1 MDISKIG
8 GGICAPKGYMAS
20 GIHCGFR
27 KNRDKKDLG
36 IIVSDK
42 ECSVAAVFTQNKVK
56 GAPIAVDKE
65 HIKDGKIRAVICN
78 SGNANTCAVNGIEVA
93 ENTCRLLAE
102 ALDIK
107 KEDVFVSSTGVIGE
121 PLKFETFEE
130 GVPRAVKELSY
141 TGSDDFAHAIMTTD
155 TVTKEAAYSF
165 KIAGKEVKIG
175 GVAKG
180 SGMIHPNMAT
190 MLCFITT
197 DADITP
203 EMLQK
208 ALNRDI
214 KDSFNQISVDGDTS
228 TNDTVC
234 LMANSMAENILIDA
248 EDENYRTFCDALAT
262 LTKQLAKG
270 VVKDG
275 EGATKM
281 IECTVTKA
289 PDKQIARRI
298 SKAVITSTLFKSA
311 IFGEDANWGRI
322 LCAVGYSGADF
333 DINFVDVY
341 LRSKI
346 GSILVCKDGSYY
358 EFDEDMAAE
367 ILTDDEIFVDIDLN
381 QGLYDAKAWGCDLSY
396 EYVRINGDYRT

>member
-155 TVTKEAAYSF
+155 TVKKEAAYSF

-197 DADITP
+197 DAYITP
-203 EMLQK
+203 EILQK

-234 LMANSMAENILIDA
+234 LMANGMAENILIDT

-298 SKAVITSTLFKSA
+298 SKAVITSILFKSA

>member
-102 ALDIK
+102 VLDIK

-155 TVTKEAAYSF
+155 TVKKEAAYSF

-234 LMANSMAENILIDA
+234 LMANGMAENILIDK

-367 ILTDDEIFVDIDLN
+367 ILTADEILVDIDLN

>member
-36 IIVSDK
+36 IIISDK

-102 ALDIK
+102 VLDIK

-155 TVTKEAAYSF
+155 TVKKEAAYSF

-234 LMANSMAENILIDA
+234 LMANGMAENILIDT

>member
-1 MDISKIG
+1 
-8 GGICAPKGYMAS
+8 
-20 GIHCGFR
+20 
-27 KNRDKKDLG
+27 
-36 IIVSDK
+36 
-42 ECSVAAVFTQNKVK
+42 
-56 GAPIAVDKE
+56 
-65 HIKDGKIRAVICN
+65 
-78 SGNANTCAVNGIEVA
+78 
-93 ENTCRLLAE
+93 
-102 ALDIK
+102 
-107 KEDVFVSSTGVIGE
+107 
-121 PLKFETFEE
+121 
-130 GVPRAVKELSY
+130 
-141 TGSDDFAHAIMTTD
+141 
-155 TVTKEAAYSF
+155 
-165 KIAGKEVKIG
+165 
-175 GVAKG
+175 
-180 SGMIHPNMAT
+180 
-190 MLCFITT
+190 
-197 DADITP
+197 
-203 EMLQK
+203 MLQK

-234 LMANSMAENILIDA
+234 LMANGMAENILIDT

>member
-36 IIVSDK
+36 IIISDK

-102 ALDIK
+102 VLDIK

-130 GVPRAVKELSY
+130 GVPRAAKELSY

-155 TVTKEAAYSF
+155 TVKKEAAYSF

-234 LMANSMAENILIDA
+234 LMANGMAENILIDT

>member
-155 TVTKEAAYSF
+155 TVKKEAAYSF

-234 LMANSMAENILIDA
+234 LMANGMAENILIDT

-281 IECTVTKA
+281 IECTVAKA

-367 ILTDDEIFVDIDLN
+367 ILMDDEIFVDIDLN

>member
-155 TVTKEAAYSF
+155 TVKKEAAYSF

-234 LMANSMAENILIDA
+234 LMANGMAENILIDT

>member
-36 IIVSDK
+36 IIISDK

-102 ALDIK
+102 VLDIK

-155 TVTKEAAYSF
+155 TVKKEAAYSF

-197 DADITP
+197 DVDITP

-234 LMANSMAENILIDA
+234 LMANGMAENILIDT

>member
-36 IIVSDK
+36 IIISDK

-102 ALDIK
+102 VLDIK

-155 TVTKEAAYSF
+155 TVKKEAAYSF

-234 LMANSMAENILIDA
+234 LMANGMAENILIDT

-262 LTKQLAKG
+262 LTKQLARG

>member
-155 TVTKEAAYSF
+155 TVKKEAAYSF

-234 LMANSMAENILIDA
+234 LMANGMAENILIDT

-346 GSILVCKDGSYY
+346 GSILVCKNGSYY

>member
-155 TVTKEAAYSF
+155 TVKKEAAYSF

-234 LMANSMAENILIDA
+234 LMANGMAENILIDT

-270 VVKDG
+270 VIKDG
-275 EGATKM
+275 EGTTKM

>member
-36 IIVSDK
+36 IIISDK

-102 ALDIK
+102 VLDIK

-155 TVTKEAAYSF
+155 TVKKEAAYSF
-165 KIAGKEVKIG
+165 KIAGQLEIG
-175 GVAKG
+175 RASCRERV
-180 SGMIHPNMAT
+180 
-190 MLCFITT
+190 
-197 DADITP
+197 
-203 EMLQK
+203 
-208 ALNRDI
+208 
-214 KDSFNQISVDGDTS
+214 
-228 TNDTVC
+228 
-234 LMANSMAENILIDA
+234 
-248 EDENYRTFCDALAT
+248 
-262 LTKQLAKG
+262 
-270 VVKDG
+270 
-275 EGATKM
+275 
-281 IECTVTKA
+281 
-289 PDKQIARRI
+289 
-298 SKAVITSTLFKSA
+298 
-311 IFGEDANWGRI
+311 
-322 LCAVGYSGADF
+322 
-333 DINFVDVY
+333 
-341 LRSKI
+341 
-346 GSILVCKDGSYY
+346 
-358 EFDEDMAAE
+358 
-367 ILTDDEIFVDIDLN
+367 
-381 QGLYDAKAWGCDLSY
+381 
-396 EYVRINGDYRT
+396 

>member
-36 IIVSDK
+36 IIISDK

-56 GAPIAVDKE
+56 GAPIAVDEE

-102 ALDIK
+102 VLDIK

-155 TVTKEAAYSF
+155 TVKKEVAYSF

-234 LMANSMAENILIDA
+234 LMANGMAENILIDT

>member
-36 IIVSDK
+36 IIVSDR

-155 TVTKEAAYSF
+155 TVKKEAAYSF

-234 LMANSMAENILIDA
+234 LMANGMAENILIDT

>member
-102 ALDIK
+102 VLDIK

-155 TVTKEAAYSF
+155 TVKKEAAYSF

-180 SGMIHPNMAT
+180 SGMVHPNMAT

-234 LMANSMAENILIDA
+234 LMANGMAENILIDT

>member
-102 ALDIK
+102 VLDIK

-155 TVTKEAAYSF
+155 TVKKEAAYSF

-234 LMANSMAENILIDA
+234 LMANGMAENILIDT

>member
-102 ALDIK
+102 VLDIK

-155 TVTKEAAYSF
+155 TVKKEAAYSF

-197 DADITP
+197 DAYITP

-234 LMANSMAENILIDA
+234 LMANGMAENILIDT

>member
-42 ECSVAAVFTQNKVK
+42 ECSVAAIFTQNKVK

-102 ALDIK
+102 VLDIK

-155 TVTKEAAYSF
+155 TVKKEAAYSF

-234 LMANSMAENILIDA
+234 LMANGMAENILIDT

>member
-1 MDISKIG
+1 M
-8 GGICAPKGYMAS
+8 
-20 GIHCGFR
+20 
-27 KNRDKKDLG
+27 
-36 IIVSDK
+36 
-42 ECSVAAVFTQNKVK
+42 
-56 GAPIAVDKE
+56 
-65 HIKDGKIRAVICN
+65 
-78 SGNANTCAVNGIEVA
+78 
-93 ENTCRLLAE
+93 
-102 ALDIK
+102 
-107 KEDVFVSSTGVIGE
+107 SSTGVIGE

-141 TGSDDFAHAIMTTD
+141 TGSNDFAHAIMTTD
-155 TVTKEAAYSF
+155 TVKKEAAYSF

-180 SGMIHPNMAT
+180 SGMIHPNMAI

-234 LMANSMAENILIDA
+234 LMANGMAENILIDT

-311 IFGEDANWGRI
+311 IFGEDANW
-322 LCAVGYSGADF
+322 
-333 DINFVDVY
+333 
-341 LRSKI
+341 
-346 GSILVCKDGSYY
+346 
-358 EFDEDMAAE
+358 
-367 ILTDDEIFVDIDLN
+367 
-381 QGLYDAKAWGCDLSY
+381 
-396 EYVRINGDYRT
+396 

>member
-1 MDISKIG
+1 M
-8 GGICAPKGYMAS
+8 
-20 GIHCGFR
+20 
-27 KNRDKKDLG
+27 
-36 IIVSDK
+36 
-42 ECSVAAVFTQNKVK
+42 
-56 GAPIAVDKE
+56 
-65 HIKDGKIRAVICN
+65 
-78 SGNANTCAVNGIEVA
+78 
-93 ENTCRLLAE
+93 LAE

-155 TVTKEAAYSF
+155 TVKKEAAYSF

-234 LMANSMAENILIDA
+234 LMANGMAENILIDK

-367 ILTDDEIFVDIDLN
+367 ILTADEIFVDIDLN